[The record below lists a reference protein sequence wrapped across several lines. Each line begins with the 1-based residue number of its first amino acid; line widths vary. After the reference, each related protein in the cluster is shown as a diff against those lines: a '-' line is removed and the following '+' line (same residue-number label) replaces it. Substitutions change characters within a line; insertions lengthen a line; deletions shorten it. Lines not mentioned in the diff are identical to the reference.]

1 MSAGVLADFPRGTAD
16 KAQLATG
23 RDVMRLI
30 SEKLSAEKCTAVVI
44 SDHPA
49 RRLSMEREDRKWLW
63 SISAEVFRS
72 PLYFADA

>member
-1 MSAGVLADFPRGTAD
+1 
-16 KAQLATG
+16 
-23 RDVMRLI
+23 MRLI